1 MKKQFLCLLSL
12 CALNACAPIS
22 SLHVEYVEPEE
33 WNGRIIAAHQ
43 GCRANGGRGST
54 PTLYVSDI
62 PPETNLLILEIDNMD
77 NPALDKNGGQGSIG
91 FYHNGESTATLLPV
105 PGETYALPKFA
116 FEEKANR
123 VNPSKPY
130 PYMPPCIEK
139 GQHYSLT
146 VKAVNRTGSFDQQ
159 KTVLLGRGTLKM
171 GRY

>member
-12 CALNACAPIS
+12 CALNACS
-22 SLHVEYVEPEE
+22 HVSTLSVEYVEPSE
-33 WNGRIIAAHQ
+33 WNGRRIAAHQ
-43 GCRANGGRGST
+43 GCRADGGRGST
-54 PTLYVSDI
+54 PTLYVSGI
-62 PPETNLLILEIDNMD
+62 PYGTNLLILEIDNMD
-77 NPALDKNGGQGSIG
+77 NPALNKNGGQGSIG

-116 FEEKANR
+116 FEEKASR

-130 PYMPPCIEK
+130 PYMPPCVEK
-139 GQHYSLT
+139 GHYYSLT

-159 KTVLLGRGTLKM
+159 KTVLLGRGSLDM